1 MPSEKRNEAPPE
13 KRCRHCYP
21 KVLWLL
27 WEIHGDLAGKY
38 GMMMGKYGN
47 LWDHDG
53 TTVFI
58 FHIDIG
64 WDKHGMFTIQFD
76 PGSSSQEV
84 N

>member
-1 MPSEKRNEAPPE
+1 
-13 KRCRHCYP
+13 
-21 KVLWLL
+21 
-27 WEIHGDLAGKY
+27 
-38 GMMMGKYGN
+38 MMMGKYGN